1 MNMKIDWKKILP
13 YAVAIIAFVAVAM
26 IYCAPVL
33 EGKVLLQGDVN
44 NWKGAAQEARTFY
57 EENGT
62 RTWWT
67 NSMFGGMPTYQITG
81 SLPSGEVRNGMA
93 KVAHLGMEGGW
104 EAIGIIF
111 AYFLGFFLMLRCF
124 KVNPWLSI
132 IGGLAIGLSTYFLL
146 IIPAGHVT
154 KAMALGFLAPVIGG
168 FYAIFRKQYWL
179 GAPLVMLY
187 GILGITLHPQMTYY
201 IFMLIGIMACA
212 ELYIHIK
219 DKAWKDLGISVGV
232 VALSLVLVVGTK
244 ASWLEMNQNYLKET
258 MRGGHSELGESAPQ
272 KSADFSGTPQAK
284 GDKAKGGGLDL
295 DYATA
300 WSYGVG
306 ETMTF
311 LIPNWE
317 GGASGYNVG
326 ENSQLYETIKKSGV
340 DKRWAKQYCEHAPT
354 YRGEKAFTSG
364 PVYMGAIICFLFV
377 LGLLIVPGP
386 YKWALLIATLFSVA
400 LAWGRNMMWLTE
412 LFFNYFPMYNKFRA
426 VESILVVAEI
436 TMPLL
441 GILALQ
447 QIVDKKVV
455 WEKLKI
461 YLITAGGITGGICL
475 FFALFTSV
483 VDVTSSYD
491 VQWVNQVP
499 AWLRDAIYDERI
511 AMIKADA
518 WRSFIF
524 IALGF
529 AVVYWYAWKSSSDSL
544 NTKHSTLN
552 YVLYAALAALVL
564 VDMIPVNKRFFGDDN
579 FVKAKDAEAYFAMQP
594 YEQQILQDKDPN
606 FRVLNLTS
614 NTFNDARTSY
624 RLKSIGGYS
633 AAKLRRYQDLID
645 EHISKEMNPLMQT
658 IMQTQGFMLPD
669 ANEGKNFP
677 VLNMLNMKYAIV
689 RTQGSRQV
697 PVMNPY
703 AMGNCWFVDEVILV
717 DTPDEE
723 CAALKTLD
731 LHTQAVADK
740 KFAEVLDVTK
750 PEVTPL
756 MAFDKNA
763 IVLTSYQPN
772 CLEYVTMSEQNKV
785 AVFSEIY
792 YPHDW
797 HLYLVNREGK
807 NSVEIPLAR
816 VNYTLRAAVIPAGAH
831 QLRMVFE
838 PHALKTDKASMA
850 ILILALLLSVGA
862 LTFPLWRKKI
872 IIKYKY

>member
-1 MNMKIDWKKILP
+1 MKIDWKKILP
-13 YAVAIIAFVAVAM
+13 YAVAIVAFVAVAM

-33 EGKVLLQGDVN
+33 EGKVMVQGDVN

-57 EENGT
+57 EANGT

-93 KVAHLGMEGGW
+93 KIAHLGMEGRW

-111 AYFLGFFLMLRCF
+111 AYFFGFFLMLRCF

-132 IGGLAIGLSTYFLL
+132 IGGFAIGFSTYFFL

-179 GAPLVMLY
+179 GAPLMVLY
-187 GILGITLHPQMTYY
+187 GILSITLHPQMTYY
-201 IFMLIGIMACA
+201 IFMLIGIMAFA

-219 DKAWKDLGISVGV
+219 EKAWKDLGISVGV
-232 VALSLVLVVGTK
+232 AAVCLLLIVGTK
-244 ASWLEMNQNYLKET
+244 ISWLEMNQNYLKET
-258 MRGGHSELGESAPQ
+258 MRGGHSELV
-272 KSADFSGTPQAK
+272 KADNGHRST
-284 GDKAKGGGLDL
+284 DKGGLDL
-295 DYATA
+295 DYATQ
-300 WSYGVG
+300 WSYGVD

-326 ENSQLYETIKKSGV
+326 EKSQLCETMKQNGV
-340 DKRWAKQYCEHAPT
+340 PKRSAEQFCQQVPT
-354 YRGEKAFTSG
+354 YRGDKMFTSG

-377 LGLLIVPGP
+377 LGLLIVSGP
-386 YKWALLIATLFSVA
+386 YKWALLVATLFSVA

-441 GILALQ
+441 GIMALQ
-447 QIVDKKVV
+447 QIVEKKIV
-455 WEKLKI
+455 WDKLKI
-461 YLITAGGITGGICL
+461 NILTAAGITGGLC
-475 FFALFTSV
+475 FVFALFGGV

-491 VQWVNQVP
+491 NQWVSQVP
-499 AWLRDAIYDERI
+499 AWLKDAILEERV

-518 WRSFIF
+518 WRSLIF
-524 IALGF
+524 IILGAG
-529 AVVYWYAWKSSSDSL
+529 AVYGYAWRSQSL
-544 NTKHSTLN
+544 NTKQSTLN
-552 YVLYAALAALVL
+552 YALYATLAVLVL
-564 VDMIPVNKRFFGDDN
+564 ADMIPVNKRFFGSDN
-579 FVKAKDAEAYFAMQP
+579 FVNEKVADRSFRLED
-594 YEQQILQDKDPN
+594 YEKQILQDESYY
-606 FRVLNLTS
+606 RVFNLAT

-624 RLKSIGGYS
+624 RFKSIGGYS

-645 EHISKEMNPLMQT
+645 EHLTREMNPLLETVMR
-658 IMQTQGFMLPD
+658 TQGFILPD
-669 ANEGKNFP
+669 ENEGKDFP
-677 VLNMLNMKYAIV
+677 VLNMLNMKYAV
-689 RTQGSRQV
+689 VSTQGGGQI

-703 AMGNCWFVDEVILV
+703 AMGNCWFVDDVVLV

-723 CAALKTLD
+723 CAALRTLD
-731 LHTQAVADK
+731 LHKQAVADK
-740 KFAEVLDVTK
+740 KFAAELDITQ
-750 PEVTPL
+750 PEVAPL
-756 MAFDKNA
+756 MAFDEDV
-763 IVLTSYQPN
+763 IELTSYAPN
-772 CLEYVTMSEQNKV
+772 CLEYTAMTERNKV

-797 HLYLVNREGK
+797 HLYVVDKDGK

-850 ILILALLLSVGA
+850 ILILALLLSAGA
-862 LTFPLWRKKI
+862 LTSPLWRKK
-872 IIKYKY
+872 K

>member
-1 MNMKIDWKKILP
+1 MP
-13 YAVAIIAFVAVAM
+13 YVVAIVAFVAVAM
-26 IYCAPVL
+26 IYCAPAL
-33 EGKVLLQGDVN
+33 EGKVLVQGDVN

-93 KVAHLGMEGGW
+93 KIAHLGLEGGW

-111 AYFLGFFLMLRCF
+111 AYFFGFFLMLRCF

-132 IGGLAIGLSTYFLL
+132 IGGLAIGFSTYFFL
-146 IIPAGHVT
+146 IIPAGHIT

-179 GAPLVMLY
+179 GAPLMVLY
-187 GILGITLHPQMTYY
+187 GILSINLHPQMTYY

-219 DKAWKDLGISVGV
+219 EKAWKDLGISVGV
-232 VALSLVLVVGTK
+232 VALSLLLIVGTK
-244 ASWLEMNQNYLKET
+244 LSWLEMNQNYLKET
-258 MRGGHSELGESAPQ
+258 MRGGHSELTSAGDD
-272 KSADFSGTPQAK
+272 KSKPA
-284 GDKAKGGGLDL
+284 GLDL

-300 WSYGVG
+300 WSYAVD

-326 ENSQLYETIKKSGV
+326 EKSQLCETMKQNGV
-340 DKRWAKQYCEHAPT
+340 PKRSAEQFCQQVPT

-377 LGLLIVPGP
+377 LGLLIVSGP
-386 YKWALLIATLFSVA
+386 YKWALLIATIFSVA

-441 GILALQ
+441 GIMALQ
-447 QIVDKKVV
+447 QLVEKKIAWDK
-455 WEKLKI
+455 LRI
-461 YLITAGGITGGICL
+461 SILAAAGITGGLCL
-475 FFALFTSV
+475 IFALFGGAI
-483 VDVTSSYD
+483 DVTSSYD
-491 VQWVNQVP
+491 GQWVSQVP
-499 AWLRDAIYDERI
+499 VWLRDAIYDERV

-518 WRSFIF
+518 WRSLIF
-524 IALGF
+524 IVLG
-529 AVVYWYAWKSSSDSL
+529 AGLVYWYSWQAMRREGDKAMRKW
-544 NTKHSTLN
+544 TIGF
-552 YVLYAALAALVL
+552 YAFLAALVL
-564 VDMIPVNKRFFGDDN
+564 ADMVPVNKRFFGNDN
-579 FVKAKDAEAYFAMQP
+579 FVKAKDAERYFAIQP
-594 YEQQILQDKDPN
+594 YEEQILEDESYY
-606 FRVLNLTS
+606 RVLNLAT

-645 EHISKEMNPLMQT
+645 EHISREMNPLMQT
-658 IMQTQGFMLPD
+658 VMRTQGFTQRD
-669 ANEGKNFP
+669 VNEGRDFP
-677 VLNMLNMKYAIV
+677 VLNMLNMKYAV
-689 RTQGSRQV
+689 VPTQGAGHV

-723 CAALKTLD
+723 CAMLREID
-731 LHTQAVADK
+731 LHKQAVADK
-740 KFAEVLDVTK
+740 KFAEALDITK

-756 MAFDKNA
+756 MAFDENR
-763 IVLTSYQPN
+763 IDLITYTPN
-772 CLEYVTMSEQNKV
+772 CLEYLSMNEHNQV

-792 YPHDW
+792 YPYDW
-797 HLYLVNREGK
+797 HLYIVNANGEK
-807 NSVEIPLAR
+807 VELPLAR
-816 VNYTLRAAVIPAGAH
+816 VNYTLRAAVIPAGLH
-831 QLRMVFE
+831 QLRMEFT
-838 PHALKTDKASMA
+838 PHAVKTDKWCMA
-850 ILILALLLSVGA
+850 ILVLALLLSAGA
-862 LTFPLWRKKI
+862 LSWPLWRKKGALV
-872 IIKYKY
+872 

>member
-1 MNMKIDWKKILP
+1 MP
-13 YAVAIIAFVAVAM
+13 YVVAIVAFVAVAM
-26 IYCAPVL
+26 IYCAPAL
-33 EGKVLLQGDVN
+33 EGKVLVQGDVN

-93 KVAHLGMEGGW
+93 KIAHLGLEGGW

-111 AYFLGFFLMLRCF
+111 AYFFGFFLMLRCF

-132 IGGLAIGLSTYFLL
+132 IGGLAIGFSTYFFL
-146 IIPAGHVT
+146 IIPAGHIT

-179 GAPLVMLY
+179 GAPLMVLY
-187 GILGITLHPQMTYY
+187 GILSINLHPQMTYY

-219 DKAWKDLGISVGV
+219 EKAWKDLGISVGV
-232 VALSLVLVVGTK
+232 VALSLLLIVGTK
-244 ASWLEMNQNYLKET
+244 LSWLEMNQNYLKET
-258 MRGGHSELGESAPQ
+258 MRGGHSELTSAGDD
-272 KSADFSGTPQAK
+272 KSKPA
-284 GDKAKGGGLDL
+284 GLDL

-300 WSYGVG
+300 WSYGVD

-326 ENSQLYETIKKSGV
+326 EKSQLCETMKQNGV
-340 DKRWAKQYCEHAPT
+340 PKRSAEQFCQQVPT

-377 LGLLIVPGP
+377 LGLLIVSGP
-386 YKWALLIATLFSVA
+386 YKWALLIATIFSVA

-441 GILALQ
+441 GIMALQ
-447 QIVDKKVV
+447 QLVEKKIAWDK
-455 WEKLKI
+455 LRI
-461 YLITAGGITGGICL
+461 SILAAAGITGGLCL
-475 FFALFTSV
+475 IFALFGGAI
-483 VDVTSSYD
+483 DVTSSYD
-491 VQWVNQVP
+491 GQWVSQVP
-499 AWLRDAIYDERI
+499 AWLRDAIYDERV
-511 AMIKADA
+511 ALIKADA
-518 WRSFIF
+518 WRSLIF
-524 IALGF
+524 IVLG
-529 AVVYWYAWKSSSDSL
+529 AGLVYWYSWQAMRREGDKAMRKW
-544 NTKHSTLN
+544 TIGF
-552 YVLYAALAALVL
+552 YAFLAALVL
-564 VDMIPVNKRFFGDDN
+564 ADMVPVNKRFFGNDH
-579 FVKAKDAEAYFAMQP
+579 FVKSKDADAYFAMQP
-594 YEQQILQDKDPN
+594 YEQQILQDESYY
-606 FRVLNLTS
+606 RVLNLAT

-645 EHISKEMNPLMQT
+645 EHISREMNPLMQT
-658 IMQTQGFMLPD
+658 VMRTQGFMLPD
-669 ANEGKNFP
+669 ENAGKDFP
-677 VLNMLNMKYAIV
+677 VLNMLNMKYAV
-689 RTQGSRQV
+689 VPLQGGKNA
-697 PVMNPY
+697 PVQNPY
-703 AMGNCWFVDEVILV
+703 AMGNCWFVDEVVLV

-723 CAALKTLD
+723 CAALRTLN
-731 LHTQAVADK
+731 LHKQAVADK
-740 KFAEVLDVTK
+740 KFAEALDITK

-756 MAFDKNA
+756 MAFDENR
-763 IVLTSYQPN
+763 IDLITYTPN
-772 CLEYVTMSEQNKV
+772 CLEYLSMNEHNQV

-792 YPHDW
+792 YPYDW
-797 HLYLVNREGK
+797 HLYIVNANGEK
-807 NSVEIPLAR
+807 VELPLAR
-816 VNYTLRAAVIPAGAH
+816 VNYTLRAAVIPAGLH
-831 QLRMVFE
+831 QLRMEFT
-838 PHALKTDKASMA
+838 PHAVKTDKWCMA
-850 ILILALLLSVGA
+850 ILVLALLLSAGA
-862 LTFPLWRKKI
+862 LSWPLWRKKGALV
-872 IIKYKY
+872 

>member
-1 MNMKIDWKKILP
+1 MKNFDWKKLLP
-13 YAVAIIAFVAVAM
+13 YAVAIVAFVAVAM
-26 IYCAPVL
+26 IYCAPIL
-33 EGKVLLQGDVN
+33 EGKVLVQGDVN
-44 NWKGAAQEARTFY
+44 NWKGAAQEARAFY
-57 EENGT
+57 DEHGT

-67 NSMFGGMPTYQITG
+67 NSMFSGMPTYQITG

-111 AYFLGFFLMLRCF
+111 AYFFGFFLMLRCF

-154 KAMALGFLAPVIGG
+154 KAMALGFLAPMIGG

-179 GAPLVMLY
+179 GAPLTTLY

-232 VALSLVLVVGTK
+232 VALSLLLVVGTK
-244 ASWLEMNQNYLKET
+244 ASWLEMNQSYLKET
-258 MRGGHSELGESAPQ
+258 MRGGHSELRGDEAMRREGE
-272 KSADFSGTPQAK
+272 
-284 GDKAKGGGLDL
+284 KAKGEKAGLDF

-326 ENSQLYETIKKSGV
+326 EKSQLCETMVKNRV
-340 DKRWAKQYCEHAPT
+340 PKRSAEQFCEHVPT

-386 YKWALLIATLFSVA
+386 YKWALLVATLFSVA

-447 QIVDKKVV
+447 QIVDKKVA

-461 YLITAGGITGGICL
+461 HLITAGVITGGICL

-529 AVVYWYAWKSSSDSL
+529 AVVYWYAWRGERLEAKGERQWL
-544 NTKHSTLN
+544 
-552 YVLYAALAALVL
+552 LYAALAALVL

-677 VLNMLNMKYAIV
+677 VLNMLNMKYAV
-689 RTQGSRQV
+689 VHTQGSRQV

-797 HLYLVNREGK
+797 HLYLVDQDGN
-807 NSVEIPLAR
+807 NSMEIPLAR

-831 QLRMVFE
+831 KLRMVFE

-862 LTFPLWRKKI
+862 LTFPLWRKK
-872 IIKYKY
+872 

>member
-1 MNMKIDWKKILP
+1 MKQFDWKKILP
-13 YAVAIIAFVAVAM
+13 YAVAIVAFVAVAM
-26 IYCAPVL
+26 IYCAPAL
-33 EGKVLLQGDVN
+33 EGKMLVQGDVN

-57 EENGT
+57 DENGT

-93 KVAHLGMEGGW
+93 KIAHLGMEDGW

-111 AYFLGFFLMLRCF
+111 AYFFGFFLMLRCF

-132 IGGLAIGLSTYFLL
+132 IGGLAMGFSTYFFL
-146 IIPAGHVT
+146 IIPAGHIT

-201 IFMLIGIMACA
+201 IFMLIGVLACA

-219 DKAWKDLGISVGV
+219 DKAWKDLGISLGV
-232 VALSLVLVVGTK
+232 LALSLLLVVGTK
-244 ASWLEMNQNYLKET
+244 VSWLEMNQSYLKET

-300 WSYGVG
+300 WSYGVD

-317 GGASGYNVG
+317 GGASGYNLG
-326 ENSQLYETIKKSGV
+326 AKSNLCETMVKNRV
-340 DKRWAKQYCEHAPT
+340 PKRSAEQFCQQVPT

-386 YKWALLIATLFSVA
+386 YKWALLVATLFSVA

-447 QIVDKKVV
+447 QIVDKKVA
-455 WEKLKI
+455 WEKLRVNMFI
-461 YLITAGGITGGICL
+461 AGGVTAGLCL
-475 FFALFTSV
+475 IFALFTGM

-499 AWLRDAIYDERI
+499 AWLRDAIYDERV

-529 AVVYWYAWKSSSDSL
+529 AIIFWYAWQSQKEEQK
-544 NTKHSTLN
+544 KHS
-552 YVLYAALAALVL
+552 YILYSILAVLVL
-564 VDMIPVNKRFFGDDN
+564 ADMIPVNKRFFGNDN
-579 FVKAKDAEAYFAMQP
+579 FVKAKDADAYFAMLP
-594 YEQQILQDKDPN
+594 YEQQILQDDDPN
-606 FRVLNLTS
+606 FRVLNLAS

-658 IMQTQGFMLPD
+658 VMRTQGFMLPD
-669 ANEGKNFP
+669 ANEGNDFP

-689 RTQGSRQV
+689 PLQGGKQA
-697 PVMNPY
+697 PVQNPY
-703 AMGNCWFVDEVILV
+703 AMGNCWFVDEVLLV

-723 CAALKTLD
+723 CAALRTLD
-731 LHTQAVADK
+731 LHKQAVADK
-740 KFAEVLDVTK
+740 KFAEALDITK

-756 MAFDKNA
+756 MAFDESSIK
-763 IVLTSYQPN
+763 LTSYAPN
-772 CLEYVTMSEQNKV
+772 CLQYESMNEHNQV

-792 YPHDW
+792 YPYDW
-797 HLYLVNREGK
+797 HLYIVNTHGEK
-807 NSVEIPLAR
+807 VELPLAR
-816 VNYTLRAAVIPAGAH
+816 VNYTLRAAVIPAGHH
-831 QLRMVFE
+831 QLVMEFT
-838 PHALKTDKASMA
+838 PHAIKTDKWCIA
-850 ILILALLLSVGA
+850 ILILALLLSAGG
-862 LTFPLWRKKI
+862 LTYPLWRKKQ
-872 IIKYKY
+872 

>member
-13 YAVAIIAFVAVAM
+13 YAVAIVAFVAIAM
-26 IYCAPVL
+26 IYCAPLL
-33 EGKVLLQGDVN
+33 EGKVLVQGDVN
-44 NWKGAAQEARTFY
+44 NWKGAAQEARAFY
-57 EENGT
+57 DENGT

-81 SLPSGEVRNGMA
+81 SLPSGEMRNSMA

-111 AYFLGFFLMLRCF
+111 AYFFGFFLMLRCF

-132 IGGLAIGLSTYFLL
+132 IGGLAIGLSTYFFL

-154 KAMALGFLAPVIGG
+154 KAVALGFLAPVIGG

-187 GILGITLHPQMTYY
+187 GIMSINLHPQMTYY
-201 IFMLIGIMACA
+201 IFMLIGVLACA

-219 DKAWKDLGISVGV
+219 DKAWKDLGISLGV
-232 VALSLVLVVGTK
+232 LALSLLLVVGTK
-244 ASWLEMNQNYLKET
+244 ASWLEMNQSYLKET
-258 MRGGHSELGESAPQ
+258 MRGGHSELTSN
-272 KSADFSGTPQAK
+272 SDSGPTSNSNS
-284 GDKAKGGGLDL
+284 GLSL

-300 WSYGVG
+300 WSYGVD

-326 ENSQLYETIKKSGV
+326 EKSQLCETMKDNGV
-340 DKRWAKQYCEHAPT
+340 PKRSAEQFCQQVPT

-386 YKWALLIATLFSVA
+386 YKWALLVATLFSVA

-447 QIVDKKVV
+447 QIVDKKIV
-455 WEKLKI
+455 WEKLRMNMFI
-461 YLITAGGITGGICL
+461 AGGVTAGLCL
-475 FFALFTSV
+475 FFALFASV

-491 VQWVNQVP
+491 AQWVNQVP
-499 AWLRDAIYDERI
+499 AWLRDAIFNERT

-529 AVVYWYAWKSSSDSL
+529 AVVYWYAWKSNTQPLASSPYR
-544 NTKHSTLN
+544 HIAF
-552 YVLYAALAALVL
+552 YGALAVLVL
-564 VDMIPVNKRFFGDDN
+564 ADMLPVNKRFFGNDH
-579 FVKAKDAEAYFAMQP
+579 FVKAKDADAYFAMQP
-594 YEQQILQDKDPN
+594 YEQQILQDESYY
-606 FRVLNLTS
+606 RVLNLAT

-658 IMQTQGFMLPD
+658 VMRTQGFMLPD
-669 ANEGKNFP
+669 ENEGKDFP
-677 VLNMLNMKYAIV
+677 VLNMLNMKYAV
-689 RTQGSRQV
+689 VPLQGGKQA
-697 PVMNPY
+697 PVQNPY

-723 CAALKTLD
+723 CALLSEID
-731 LHTQAVADK
+731 LHKQAVADK
-740 KFAEVLDVTK
+740 KFAEALDITK

-756 MAFDKNA
+756 MAFDESG
-763 IVLTSYQPN
+763 IELTSYAPN
-772 CLEYVTMSEQNKV
+772 CLQYESMNERNQV

-792 YPHDW
+792 YPYDW
-797 HLYLVNREGK
+797 HLYIVNNNGEK
-807 NSVEIPLAR
+807 MELPLAR
-816 VNYTLRAAVIPAGAH
+816 VNYTLRAAVIPAGHH
-831 QLRMVFE
+831 QLVMEFQ
-838 PHALKTDKASMA
+838 PHALQLDKWSMA
-850 ILILALLLSVGA
+850 IMLLVLLLSFCG
-862 LTFPLWRKKI
+862 LTYPLWKQYIKKNS
-872 IIKYKY
+872 